1 MTCSSQVKRWLL
13 FLQPKVAKT
22 QFGIFLDVAL
32 ILEQWLKSARV
43 QGAIAE
49 CGGSRIAF
57 CRVNVWEADKN
68 AFSGF
73 DVYPNLPFEAEQM
86 ETFIR

>member
-32 ILEQWLKSARV
+32 ILENWLKSARV
-43 QGAIAE
+43 E
-49 CGGSRIAF
+49 
-57 CRVNVWEADKN
+57 
-68 AFSGF
+68 
-73 DVYPNLPFEAEQM
+73 
-86 ETFIR
+86 

>member
-1 MTCSSQVKRWLL
+1 M
-13 FLQPKVAKT
+13 
-22 QFGIFLDVAL
+22 
-32 ILEQWLKSARV
+32 
-43 QGAIAE
+43 
-49 CGGSRIAF
+49 
-57 CRVNVWEADKN
+57 NVWEADKN

>member
-32 ILEQWLKSARV
+32 ILENWLKSAGV
-43 QGAIAE
+43 QGA
-49 CGGSRIAF
+49 IAF
-57 CRVNVWEADKN
+57 CRVNVCNWGDW
-68 AFSGF
+68 F
-73 DVYPNLPFEAEQM
+73 P
-86 ETFIR
+86 I